1 MLNEWGIQWENGK
14 QTDASVVNG
23 IPKTKMEGST
33 HKKRKYKRNK
43 EETISM
49 DFAAPDW
56 TIGIWVQTKSLKY
69 TCSLILCFDRTL
81 PVEQKQMK
89 PKQIISDKEKGREA
103 REKKHTREKCAVR
116 TEIMIIFFFF
126 PFGVFCS

>member
-1 MLNEWGIQWENGK
+1 
-14 QTDASVVNG
+14 
-23 IPKTKMEGST
+23 
-33 HKKRKYKRNK
+33 
-43 EETISM
+43 M

-89 PKQIISDKEKGREA
+89 PKQIISDEEKGREA
-103 REKKHTREKCAVR
+103 RRKKNPREKNVR
-116 TEIMIIFFFF
+116 C
-126 PFGVFCS
+126 VQK

>member
-1 MLNEWGIQWENGK
+1 
-14 QTDASVVNG
+14 
-23 IPKTKMEGST
+23 
-33 HKKRKYKRNK
+33 
-43 EETISM
+43 M

-103 REKKHTREKCAVR
+103 RRRKKHTREKCAVR

-126 PFGVFCS
+126 PFGVFHS